1 MALSAIRMSEPPP
14 PPSPLPNTGSP
25 LPPWALAVM
34 ALLAGAVTALGAVLW
49 LQSPPDIEYIEPDGA
64 VVASTAGSDAAG
76 AELAESASPTAE
88 EMAALAALEA
98 TETVALEPA
107 PAADPPVADVP
118 LRIVAEPPE
127 LRVWANTTVRL
138 HLEFRADAPQF
149 DRYVWHFE
157 DGSQPQTGEEVVHT
171 FAESVRDRHVT
182 VEAHRS
188 GMDPM
193 IVSRRL
199 PVERL
204 DVVPLGGDGPA
215 DVAVGERKGAR
226 LLFVQGALTEPLAE
240 ALARRIGQL
249 EVSAVVVG
257 GSQAD
262 AALLASALQLH
273 SAGTPLLRWRIN
285 AESLDGQQEPLLQI
299 VRDAGGDVQP
309 VTGASKGAPVL
320 SLGQIALTAVDTS
333 GETLAEADLRAV
345 RDGLQVAA
353 AYEASLLLT
362 ARPLTLLRDGELIAD
377 RAYRLYEYALR
388 HQAAAVI
395 SARSGVA
402 YDGRFGGVTV
412 LAVGSAGT
420 EDCTRL
426 AGHDACQP
434 PSATLV
440 EVVGRNRLKVLHLL
454 APQFEQVLQP
464 RDLPAEVG
472 KVRR

>member
-1 MALSAIRMSEPPP
+1 M
-14 PPSPLPNTGSP
+14 
-25 LPPWALAVM
+25 PPWALAVM

-49 LQSPPDIEYIEPDGA
+49 LQAPPEIEYIQPD
-64 VVASTAGSDAAG
+64 VAAETAEGDAAG
-76 AELAESASPTAE
+76 AAELAESASPTE
-88 EMAALAALEA
+88 EELAALQALEA
-98 TETVALEPA
+98 TETVALDPQ
-107 PAADPPVADVP
+107 PAADAPVPDLP
-118 LRIVAEPPE
+118 LRIVAEPAE
-127 LRVWANTTVRL
+127 LRVWANTTVRM

-149 DRYVWHFE
+149 ERYVWHFE

-204 DVVPLGGDGPA
+204 GVVPLGGDEPA
-215 DVAVGERKGAR
+215 EVGVGDRRGTR
-226 LLFVQGALTEPLAE
+226 LLLVQGAFTAELAD
-240 ALARRIGQL
+240 ALARRADQL
-249 EVSAVVVG
+249 QVSAVVVAG
-257 GSQAD
+257 NDAD
-262 AALLASALQLH
+262 AQLVGGALQTH
-273 SAGTPLLRWRIN
+273 SAGTALLRWRTSQASI
-285 AESLDGQQEPLLQI
+285 DGAQEPLLQI

-309 VTGASKGAPVL
+309 VAGASKGAPVL
-320 SLGQIALTAVDTS
+320 SLGQTALTAVDTS

-353 AYEASLLLT
+353 AYEASLLLS

-388 HQAAAVI
+388 HQATAVV

-402 YDGRFGGVTV
+402 YDGRFGGVAV
-412 LAVGSAGT
+412 VAVGNAGAD
-420 EDCTRL
+420 DCTRL

-434 PSATLV
+434 PSATLL

-454 APQFEQVLQP
+454 APDFAQVLQP